1 MTYRYDGIVV
11 DLYCCTE
18 EDNYKL
24 GFLRRNLQSREFTM
38 EDLFH
43 WLHVQDIYFRIRYE
57 YNRCLSICTNINS
70 YIKYL
75 KAHRSYRATGKA
87 KQKHDSNDLIVREV
101 ISLLDDTSYSVYKI

>member
-24 GFLRRNLQSREFTM
+24 GFLKRNLQNKDFTM

-43 WLHVQDIYFRIRYE
+43 WLHVQDIYFCIRFE
-57 YNRCLSICTNINS
+57 YNRFISVCSNISS

-75 KAHRSYRATGKA
+75 KVHRSYRATGKA
-87 KQKHDSNDLIVREV
+87 RQKHDSNDLIVREV
-101 ISLLDDTSYSVYKI
+101 ISLLNDSSCSVYKI